1 MSWVAASREV
11 RSADIG
17 VALADL
23 MMLAGGYDA
32 IWLLVCDPED
42 PSPEIAPY
50 KRVQHVWTKYEE
62 LDVSPL
68 LARESKLKG
77 ARIEKMEDIKG
88 LEKAT
93 ELPH

>member
-1 MSWVAASREV
+1 M
-11 RSADIG
+11 I
-17 VALADL
+17 L

-77 ARIEKMEDIKG
+77 ARVEKMEDIKG
-88 LEKAT
+88 LEQAT